1 MRSIPPARSAPRT
14 AAIRPADPNPRL
26 PFAWSKRA
34 VWILLFK
41 KDDLDSDSNSLALL
55 LCQRGPQAV
64 LLPFGSP
71 QLDAPSSHSSLTL
84 PPPPPLGSAA
94 RCGAAEDALNPFGCN
109 AQRRL
114 AQSSRAPPRLNSFQ
128 GAHRL
133 PARLPHA
140 SPQLGAGAAA
150 AGVGGGWGA
159 FGEDRSQFGYG
170 RLQWLWD

>member
-1 MRSIPPARSAPRT
+1 MGGRRRALRTGEELQWEPRGAVHGADGPCRGRALT
-14 AAIRPADPNPRL
+14 QDLRGQVELPDRQAAAAVRGAEASRCALFCLPVSRPRLAAIRPADPYPRL

-71 QLDAPSSHSSLTL
+71 QLGAPSSHSSLTL

-94 RCGAAEDALNPFGCN
+94 RCCRRRVEPF
-109 AQRRL
+109 
-114 AQSSRAPPRLNSFQ
+114 
-128 GAHRL
+128 
-133 PARLPHA
+133 
-140 SPQLGAGAAA
+140 
-150 AGVGGGWGA
+150 WM
-159 FGEDRSQFGYG
+159 
-170 RLQWLWD
+170 